1 MKFIVGIVKRLLY
14 FLFGVLFGGV
24 FGIGAV
30 LAYGGYEVKDGIIK
44 RIGSLLTGCDWDVVR
59 KPKPNYTSYN
69 MYKPKKRYSD
79 IYKNDKNTKIDYETK
94 SVVYSNKEDAN
105 KVLSNLQEIAET
117 YCIVSVADLH
127 DLSGIYTS
135 TFTDYDLGWTY
146 DDLLDVEVLHGK
158 NGWFIDLPTPR
169 KIS

>member
-30 LAYGGYEVKDGIIK
+30 LAYGGFEVKNGIIK

-94 SVVYSNKEDAN
+94 SVVYSNEEDAN
-105 KVLSNLQEIAET
+105 NVLSMLQDLAKEYGTAS
-117 YCIVSVADLH
+117 VSDLH
-127 DLSGIYTS
+127 ELSDIRYS
-135 TFTDYDLGWTY
+135 AFTDCYWGWTY